1 MNIRE
6 KLIEL
11 LREEARCPDEVN
23 GCYEC
28 PYATNNADGC
38 DEDTATADMLIRH
51 GVVIQEW
58 IPISNRL
65 PTKKD
70 TYDGDTILAVE
81 KEYGIADPWSLESV
95 LKYPQDFICWTQVP
109 QPPKGE

>member
-1 MNIRE
+1 MDIRE
-6 KLIEL
+6 KLIDL
-11 LREEARCPDEVN
+11 LIKVDC
-23 GCYEC
+23 
-28 PYATNNADGC
+28 
-38 DEDTATADMLIRH
+38 DTAGIICEKNEEFGIIADHLIAN
-51 GVVIQEW
+51 GVIIQEW

-65 PTKKD
+65 PTKED
-70 TYDGDTILAVE
+70 TYDGATILAVD

>member
-1 MNIRE
+1 MMDNIRE
-6 KLIEL
+6 KLVKLQKEAI
-11 LREEARCPDEVN
+11 REFMGLVSDVPLTDFVADYLIAN
-23 GCYEC
+23 G
-28 PYATNNADGC
+28 
-38 DEDTATADMLIRH
+38 
-51 GVVIQEW
+51 VIVQEW

-109 QPPKGE
+109 QPPKGDNI